1 MKVSEEFGRRNSK
14 DRIQNSEWR
23 KWPDLWEQKGRRR
36 LGCDLLEARVEA
48 GKTTFTPKA
57 KMNEILRIHGLLS

>member
-1 MKVSEEFGRRNSK
+1 VK
-14 DRIQNSEWR
+14 NSE
-23 KWPDLWEQKGRRR
+23 DGIQKTEFRMEEVAGSVGTERQAASW
-36 LGCDLLEARVEA
+36 LAICWTRVEA